1 MAIKVGKKYRSQN
14 KNHDN
19 RRNKNLGRR
28 TNQVYMGNKK
38 LVQGTSRK
46 VGTKI

>member
-1 MAIKVGKKYRSQN
+1 MASKVGKKYRSLN

-28 TNQVYMGNKK
+28 TNQDYM
-38 LVQGTSRK
+38 
-46 VGTKI
+46 GTKI